1 VVLVQ
6 GHSTICSNE
15 AALPW
20 STEFD
25 DPIVLPDGRQLLT
38 LKDAADYIAA
48 LPQKISGLP
57 KWQLAIET
65 LMLCSR
71 DGPSKLARIAVM
83 HALSRNVVIPFNRDA
98 KKFQRKKKED
108 RGVSPSK
115 RRLDIGLSKGVPSS
129 QRMNAGLREPTARQI
144 EIFRLR
150 CQGLSYAEIG
160 RQLRI
165 RRNVAGSAARSAA
178 TRLIRARPT
187 LENAP
192 DRALALEHFPEIAV
206 RFLRTE

>member
-1 VVLVQ
+1 VVRCTRNLLPEC
-6 GHSTICSNE
+6 IL
-15 AALPW
+15 LPW
-20 STEFD
+20 STSFE
-25 DPIVLPDGRQLLT
+25 DPINLPGGRQLLT
-38 LKDAADYIAA
+38 LRDAADYIAA
-48 LPQKISGLP
+48 LPKEISGLAH
-57 KWQLAIET
+57 WQVAIEA
-65 LMLCSR
+65 LVLCSR
-71 DGPSKLARIAVM
+71 DGPRKLARIAVV
-83 HALSRNVVIPFNRDA
+83 HALSRNVVIPFNRIA
-98 KKFQRKKKED
+98 KKLQRRKKED

-115 RRLDIGLSKGVPSS
+115 RRLDLDLSKGVPSS

-165 RRNVAGSAARSAA
+165 RRNVAESAAKSAA

-187 LENAP
+187 LENAA